1 MIQNHLR
8 LIVHRAILVLAF
20 IVLALC
26 LPGLASA
33 ATPRVRVLH
42 VDGTIT
48 PAMRQYVDH
57 GLRQANHEHDS
68 AVLMEINSPGGLEA
82 AASGIHQ
89 AIHSSSVPVIAYVTS
104 RNSQGITAESL
115 LTSAASVAA
124 SAPGAIPR
132 TGLVAKDP
140 SDLLQVVDGRSVTT
154 AAGKTTLHTRGATLV
169 SSSMPTESRFRQ
181 FISNSTLAY
190 VLFSLGLL
198 GLVFEIANPGA
209 IYPGVVG
216 GALAI
221 LGLYGLAGL
230 GVSWAGVALICAAF
244 VLFVVDIYMPSHGM
258 LTIGGLVAFA
268 LGSLMLMKSHPSS
281 ALHISKFAIAG
292 VTAVLGIF
300 FLFIVTSIWRGRRKP
315 SVTGREGLIGS
326 TGVIRHKLNPEGY
339 VFVQGALWRASS
351 PLGELNEGTKV
362 RVVGVEGLLL
372 TVMPLAPDPLRSQIP
387 HEI

>member
-1 MIQNHLR
+1 MFQTHLR
-8 LIVHRAILVLAF
+8 LIVHRAVLVLAF

-33 ATPRVRVLH
+33 ASPRVRVLH

-48 PAMRQYVDH
+48 PAMRQYVDN

-82 AASGIHQ
+82 AATGIHR

-132 TGLVAKDP
+132 TGLVAKSP

-154 AAGKTTLHTRGATLV
+154 ATGRTTLHTRGATLV
-169 SSSMPTESRFRQ
+169 SSSMPTESQFRQ

-230 GVSWAGVALICAAF
+230 GVSWAGIALICAAF

-292 VTAVLGIF
+292 VTAVLAVF
-300 FLFIVTSIWRGRRKP
+300 FLFIVTSIWRGRHKP

-351 PLGELNEGTKV
+351 PLGELEEGTKV
-362 RVVGVEGLLL
+362 RVVGVDGLLL
-372 TVMPLAPDPLRSQIP
+372 TVMPLAPDPLRSRIP